1 MMPSAE
7 LEAHDEARFA
17 AIEACARTVPQ
28 NIISP
33 DRPGEPERIVEAWG
47 VPLPDSFTE
56 LFRRLHGVT
65 LIGKGGV
72 MEIFDTSVNVA
83 LQREDSLALSSTPR
97 ARVVFFASDGGGCQ
111 YFFDVDDYYGHGR
124 YAVLL
129 GDCCSD
135 VCYFVA
141 TSFYAAAERV
151 MDGPETHNW
160 ETDRS
165 RLPRPEGSDRGR
177 RRPDPFF

>member
-1 MMPSAE
+1 MPSHE
-7 LEAHDEARFA
+7 LEAHEESRFA
-17 AIEACARTVPQ
+17 HIEACARGRSEN
-28 NIISP
+28 NIALS
-33 DRPGEPERIVEAWG
+33 RRGEPERIAEAWG
-47 VPLPDSFTE
+47 VPLPGSFSE
-56 LFRRLHGVT
+56 LFHRLHGVT
-65 LIGKGGV
+65 LIGDGGV
-72 MEIFDTSVNVA
+72 MEIFDTSVNLA
-83 LQREDSLALSSTPR
+83 LQREDSLALSSTPG

-141 TSFYAAAERV
+141 SSFYAAAERV
-151 MDGPETHNW
+151 MSGPKTHDW

-165 RLPRPEGSDRGR
+165 QRPRPPGSDRGR
-177 RRPDPFF
+177 RSPNPYV